1 MAVTRHT
8 TEPQDSGALQ
18 AHRVLVA
25 GAAPDESA
33 LVTYHLARAGYRV
46 STAATGHEVIETA
59 CEERPALVVL
69 DTMIAGPSGHEVL
82 AELRQ
87 RDQTKDIGVLLLTGR
102 EQDADR
108 IRGLTLGA
116 DDCLVKPF
124 AAEEMVLHVR
134 AILRRMSAPGTTS
147 ARLAAGPVVLDRTAH
162 RVLVDGREVR
172 LTTTEFKLL
181 HALMLR
187 EGRVL
192 TRAQLLETVWGA
204 PPDVTTRTVDMHM
217 QRLRHKLGMAGAFIA
232 TVRGTGY
239 RFERPTPS
247 HRARSLP
254 RASR

>member
-1 MAVTRHT
+1 MNPTRYNPEQPDHAAV
-8 TEPQDSGALQ
+8 PM
-18 AHRVLVA
+18 HRVLVA

-59 CEERPALVVL
+59 CEERPALIVL
-69 DTMIAGPSGHEVL
+69 DAMIAGPSGHEVL
-82 AELRQ
+82 AELRE
-87 RDQTKDIGVLLLTGR
+87 RDQTKDVGVLLLTGR

-134 AILRRMSAPGTTS
+134 AILRRLAAPGTPN
-147 ARLAAGPVVLDRTAH
+147 ARLSAGPIVLDQTAH

-181 HALMLR
+181 HALMVR

-217 QRLRHKLGMAGAFIA
+217 QRLRHKLGPAGAFIA

-239 RFERPTPS
+239 RFERPAYRP
-247 HRARSLP
+247 RRSLP